1 MRKRVD
7 KYRRTSSS
15 PLYKKWLGM
24 RMRCYQPQRADY
36 KYYGARGIK
45 ICDRWQ
51 SFENFIDDMA
61 GSFVEGASLDRIDN
75 DGDYSPENCRWA
87 SHREQC
93 LNRRTTN
100 RLVDPNDG
108 SILSLTE
115 LACKYGISRGTL
127 SNRMHR
133 SGCADISELIHGRWR
148 RGT

>member
-75 DGDYSPENCRWA
+75 DG
-87 SHREQC
+87 
-93 LNRRTTN
+93 
-100 RLVDPNDG
+100 